1 MKPKLDLCVYLVTD
15 PVLCAGRALV
25 ETVMAAVRGGATV
38 IQLRDKTAP
47 DERLI
52 AQGRALRQALAGSGT
67 LLIVNDRIEVAAAV
81 GADGIHIGQSDGSP
95 AAARALLGR
104 DAILGVSVETVGQA
118 ATLDPALVDYA
129 GVGPVFA
136 TATKPDH
143 ALPIGFDGLASIC
156 AASRVPSVAIGGLR
170 AEHVGAV
177 FAAGADGI
185 AVVSAICAATDPEAA
200 ARELAS
206 AAHQARRLRAR
217 RGS

>member
-1 MKPKLDLCVYLVTD
+1 MKSKLDLSVYLVTD

-25 ETVMAAVRGGATV
+25 ETALAAVRGGATV

-52 AQGRALRQALAGSGT
+52 EQGRALRQALAGSGT
-67 LLIVNDRIEVAAAV
+67 LLIVNDRVEVAAAI
-81 GADGIHIGQSDGSP
+81 GADGMHIGQSDGSP

-143 ALPIGFDGLASIC
+143 ALPIGFDGLALIC
-156 AASRVPSVAIGGLR
+156 AASPVPSVAIGGLR
-170 AEHVGAV
+170 AEHAGAV

-200 ARELAS
+200 TRELAA
-206 AAHQARRLRAR
+206 AAHQARRLRAAR
-217 RGS
+217 DS